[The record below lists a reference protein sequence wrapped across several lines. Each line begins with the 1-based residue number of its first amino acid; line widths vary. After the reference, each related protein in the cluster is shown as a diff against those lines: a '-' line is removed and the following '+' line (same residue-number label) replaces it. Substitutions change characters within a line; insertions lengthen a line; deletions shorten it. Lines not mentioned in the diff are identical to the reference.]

1 MSRRSRIHRACF
13 GWVEVELLPPG
24 PYNVHYRSD
33 RTVIG
38 VALERQRGVHS
49 FASDRVRSFDAW
61 PNSIAVTPRG
71 MDTFSQSSDGGEY
84 LRLLPDSALA
94 GQKCVSLKLPSGDRI
109 MREGDRRSGM
119 LARRIRRALLARTQE
134 AEDIESLCVEL
145 LHGCSFHNE
154 CPSRTRGSRYAGDRP
169 RLARAMEFAAA
180 NLEGPLPLN
189 KLADAADM
197 SLFRFLRS
205 FSMTIG
211 MTPHAWIVEQR
222 LQEARTQLENGNAG
236 LADVAI
242 SCGFSSQSHM
252 TEVFSRSMG
261 TSPARY
267 RRNGELV

>member
-119 LARRIRRALLARTQE
+119 LARRIRRAF
-134 AEDIESLCVEL
+134 IVK
-145 LHGCSFHNE
+145 
-154 CPSRTRGSRYAGDRP
+154 
-169 RLARAMEFAAA
+169 AAA
-180 NLEGPLPLN
+180 VQQLHAQRLN
-189 KLADAADM
+189 I
-197 SLFRFLRS
+197 FRFLGSGKQCPPDSPGQHTRAAIA
-205 FSMTIG
+205 F
-211 MTPHAWIVEQR
+211 PH
-222 LQEARTQLENGNAG
+222 
-236 LADVAI
+236 DAI
-242 SCGFSSQSHM
+242 TG
-252 TEVFSRSMG
+252 R
-261 TSPARY
+261 
-267 RRNGELV
+267 